1 MTDTEVVER
10 HRLSTGRLNWLIERC
25 IVKKIDLQRIRGDSG
40 KPIQANSQDVPT
52 YFRCRKTT
60 DVNILNFD
68 GIGNKASLDL
78 KTDCGLF
85 WRESTFFHIYKF
97 AAPRVLIGNN

>member
-1 MTDTEVVER
+1 MYCKEDRSRETA
-10 HRLSTGRLNWLIERC
+10 
-25 IVKKIDLQRIRGDSG
+25 IREDSG

-78 KTDCGLF
+78 NTDCGLF
-85 WRESTFFHIYKF
+85 WRESTFFTCKF
-97 AAPRVLIGNN
+97 AAPCLYNREKQAAALPAKNK

>member
-1 MTDTEVVER
+1 MTDTGVVER

-25 IVKKIDLQRIRGDSG
+25 IVKKIDLERQQFAETQVNQYRLI
-40 KPIQANSQDVPT
+40 PT
-52 YFRCRKTT
+52 NFRCRKIT

-78 KTDCGLF
+78 NTDCGLF
-85 WRESTFFHIYKF
+85 WRESTFFHI
-97 AAPRVLIGNN
+97 